1 VAARTHLD
9 LVQAPAVRAAR
20 SVDLAAGL
28 IDIRRL
34 VRSVALRVM
43 PARAGDAV
51 LAAHEV
57 AMNALTHG
65 QGRGAVRVWAADDEL
80 VCEIEDHGPGIWD
93 LLAGTRSPA
102 PHQDRGRG
110 LWIARQLSDR
120 VEIETTPHGALVR
133 LRWRLA

>member
-1 VAARTHLD
+1 LAASSELLH
-9 LVQAPAVRAAR
+9 APAVQ
-20 SVDLAAGL
+20 AAGSL
-28 IDIRRL
+28 DLTAGLTEIRRL
-34 VRSVALRVM
+34 VRSVAHEVT
-43 PARAGDAV
+43 PARAGDVV
-51 LAAHEV
+51 LATHEV

-80 VCEIEDHGPGIWD
+80 VCEVEDNGAGIWD
-93 LLAGTRSPA
+93 LLAGTLPPA

-120 VEIETTPHGALVR
+120 LDIETTPYGALVR